1 MNGLRPVALL
11 LLFALAP
18 AMAPT
23 TGRSTPAPRRA
34 AAEGPPNILVI
45 MTDDQTVEQMR
56 ALPKTQALL
65 AARGTT
71 FANSFVDV
79 SLCCPSR
86 STFLTGQYAHN
97 HGVLAN
103 GGPHGGYV
111 HLDHTNTLPL
121 WLQEAGY
128 YTAHVGKYLNNYGKS
143 SLAPPPGWSRWFALT
158 DPTVY
163 RMYDYTVSDGGRAV
177 TYGEAPG
184 DYQTDVIAAKA
195 EEILRS
201 RAGARQPFFVTV
213 APTSPHLERIGR
225 EQTPPRPAPRYAGR
239 FAAEPLPRGPSFD
252 EADVADKPGHI
263 RRRPRLSPAKR
274 AHVTATYRACL
285 ASLLAADDL
294 VERLVKALEETGQLG
309 RTVIVFT
316 SDNGFFF
323 GEHRIAGGKY
333 LPYEES
339 IRVPLILFDGGRR
352 FPAGATVT
360 QPVSNVDLAPTIV
373 ALAGARARRV
383 MDGKSLLPLVRD
395 PHQGKDRTLLIEG
408 FGEGHD
414 KPPFA
419 ALRDP
424 RWFYA
429 EYRNGDRELYDLR
442 NDPHELRSLHADPA
456 HAAVLQD
463 LAGRLARLRA
473 CAGSACG

>member
-1 MNGLRPVALL
+1 M
-11 LLFALAP
+11 
-18 AMAPT
+18 
-23 TGRSTPAPRRA
+23 
-34 AAEGPPNILVI
+34 
-45 MTDDQTVEQMR
+45 
-56 ALPKTQALL
+56 
-65 AARGTT
+65 
-71 FANSFVDV
+71 
-79 SLCCPSR
+79 
-86 STFLTGQYAHN
+86 
-97 HGVLAN
+97 
-103 GGPHGGYV
+103 
-111 HLDHTNTLPL
+111 
-121 WLQEAGY
+121 
-128 YTAHVGKYLNNYGKS
+128 
-143 SLAPPPGWSRWFALT
+143 
-158 DPTVY
+158 
-163 RMYDYTVSDGGRAV
+163 
-177 TYGEAPG
+177 
-184 DYQTDVIAAKA
+184 IAAKA
-195 EEILRS
+195 EELLRS

-239 FAAEPLPRGPSFD
+239 FAAEPLPRSPSFD

-274 AHVTATYRACL
+274 AHVIETYRACL

-294 VERLVKALEETGQLG
+294 VERLVKALDDTGQLG

-352 FPAGATVT
+352 FPAGSTVT
-360 QPVSNVDLAPTIV
+360 QLVSNVDLAPTIV

-383 MDGKSLLPLVRD
+383 MDGRSLLPLVRD

-463 LAGRLARLRA
+463 LADRLARLRA